1 MASKRVL
8 DAIHLLEL
16 LENDSDSCDFE
27 EFSDSDY
34 EEEIIEE
41 TEHNSDSEQ
50 KLADD
55 SGESDDDEI
64 PVKRILLAKTGT
76 TWQETPFR
84 SNVRRSSKNIKT
96 TQPGPID
103 AAKKC

>member
-8 DAIHLLEL
+8 DTIHVLEL
-16 LENDSDSCDFE
+16 LENDPDSCDFEE

-50 KLADD
+50 ELSDD
-55 SGESDDDEI
+55 NGESDDDEI
-64 PVKRILLAKTGT
+64 PVKRILLAKTGA
-76 TWQETPFR
+76 TWQP
-84 SNVRRSSKNIKT
+84 SKHT
-96 TQPGPID
+96 T
-103 AAKKC
+103 